1 MQGFLESL
9 FKRILFQIGMFLQI
23 KKILYLLC
31 PNFLLQS
38 LQENWEYLLVGLDLL
53 LLALVIAQQLQEKF
67 VGQLLPILQLNV
79 EVTMKI
85 DVC

>member
-1 MQGFLESL
+1 MQGFLEGL
-9 FKRILFQIGMFLQI
+9 FKRILFQIGMFLQT